1 LAFLFVDISLR
12 PAAVRTLAHSRG
24 ATDQTSRSS
33 FFDHIL
39 EEGFVYK
46 DSKISFVLLRISDS
60 ISAKPEYLQYRTLA
74 DGGHNEDGLAQSSV
88 EQQDAGQRWGGTWDH
103 RA

>member
-46 DSKISFVLLRISDS
+46 DIVCTCSDFGFNIGKTG
-60 ISAKPEYLQYRTLA
+60 ISAIPDL
-74 DGGHNEDGLAQSSV
+74 
-88 EQQDAGQRWGGTWDH
+88 GTW